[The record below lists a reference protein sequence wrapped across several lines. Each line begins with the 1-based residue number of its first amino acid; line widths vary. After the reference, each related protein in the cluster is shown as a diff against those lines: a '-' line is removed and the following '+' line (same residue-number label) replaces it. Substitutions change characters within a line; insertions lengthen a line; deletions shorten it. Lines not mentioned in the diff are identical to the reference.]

1 MASLAMLV
9 AFLVMLAIGV
19 PVAIALGGASML
31 YVAADGSIPLLAV
44 VHRMVGGTDSFPLLC
59 IPFFIMAGLL
69 MNTSGITGRI
79 YDFAVALV
87 GWMKGGLGHVN
98 VVGSVIFAG
107 MSGTA
112 VADAAGLGTIEI
124 KAMRDHGYDPEFAV
138 GITGA
143 SAILGPI
150 IPPSLPMVVYGI
162 SANASI
168 GQLFAAGI
176 IPGLIIATSLMC
188 MVAYFAHVR
197 GYHRD
202 AVFQAS
208 VLWRA
213 TKRAFLPLMTPV
225 LLIGGMRI
233 GAFTPTE
240 AAIAAVAYA
249 LFLGGVLYRTLSLK
263 SLVKTTLETAEI
275 TAVIM
280 LILAGSEI
288 FGWIITTT
296 KISDQIVAAVLSIT
310 DTKWVIL
317 LLVNIF
323 LLAVGLAMEPL
334 PSMVILVPIMLPL
347 MQAIGVDPV
356 HFGLI
361 MVLNLCIG
369 LLTPPVGIVLF
380 ILARVANIS
389 FERAAR
395 GALPFLVPLLFTLGL
410 VTYWPGMVMY
420 LPTLWYR

>member
-1 MASLAMLV
+1 MASLAMFA
-9 AFLVMLAIGV
+9 AFIVMLAIGV

-59 IPFFIMAGLL
+59 IPFFVLAGLL

-79 YDFAVALV
+79 YEFAVALV

-176 IPGLIIATSLMC
+176 IPGLIIASSLMC
-188 MVAYFAHVR
+188 MVGYFAHVR

-202 AVFQAS
+202 AVFRGS

-249 LFLGGVLYRTLSLK
+249 LFLGVVLYRTLSLK
-263 SLVKTTLETAEI
+263 SLVKASLEAAEI

-317 LLVNIF
+317 LLVNLF

-334 PSMVILVPIMLPL
+334 PSMLILVPIMLPL

-356 HFGLI
+356 HFGII

-389 FERAAR
+389 FERATR
-395 GALPFLVPLLFTLGL
+395 GALPFLIPLLFTLGL